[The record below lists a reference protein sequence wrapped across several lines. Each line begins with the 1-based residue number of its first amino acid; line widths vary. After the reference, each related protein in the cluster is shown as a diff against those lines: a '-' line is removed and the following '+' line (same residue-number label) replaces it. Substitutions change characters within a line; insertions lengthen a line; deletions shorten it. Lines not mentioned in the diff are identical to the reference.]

1 MAKLT
6 LIRGLPGSGK
16 STYAKD
22 CFPTSLLFEADQYFM
37 CDGKYHW
44 VGHLLRKAH
53 GECYLNT
60 LQALQL
66 GYDVVVANTF
76 IRLKD
81 MQKYLNI
88 PNVIPRVQVNII
100 EMLGNYTNTHNVPQE
115 AIERM
120 HSRWQELPTDIKVIR
135 IY

>member
-1 MAKLT
+1 MPKLA

-16 STYAKD
+16 STYAKN
-22 CFPTSLLFEADQYFM
+22 CFPQSLLFEADQFFVT
-37 CDGKYHW
+37 DGEYKW
-44 VGHLLRKAH
+44 DGTLLRKAH
-53 GECYLNT
+53 AECYLNT

-81 MQKYLNI
+81 MTKYLKINL
-88 PNVIPRVQVNII
+88 PRLGISVI
-100 EMLGNYTNTHNVPQE
+100 EMRASYYNIHNVPHE
-115 AIERM
+115 VVERM
-120 HSRWQELPTDIKVIR
+120 RTRWQELPSDINVIR